1 MSSAFKDEELKRLAK
16 ELSNIL
22 QYDEK
27 IITCYLF
34 LLRENEE
41 VDESKISEINDIQL
55 SDASVVLQAMLRDGI
70 VIKGKAGYLPLHP
83 RLAISNLYR
92 LSTLKNKNVRQKR
105 VKVDAITARLV
116 KFREDIQKW

>member
-1 MSSAFKDEELKRLAK
+1 VSSAFKDEELKRLAK